1 MNLIINQIIE
11 EFNKLKISFDK
22 IVDSNERTPD
32 EYQRDA
38 IEYNGNKLIINAGPG
53 SGKTFVLI
61 ERVKYLVNK
70 LGVSPE
76 SLLIITFTDKA
87 AEELRDRLMHE
98 SGLNID
104 LIDQMQI
111 STIHSACRVI
121 LKDYF
126 SSGLEVIDDSDNER
140 KRLFIK
146 KYQEELGLTKYAF
159 VPDKELGEVA

>member
-1 MNLIINQIIE
+1 MGSLSLQ
-11 EFNKLKISFDK
+11 DK
-22 IVDSNERTPD
+22 CPRHL
-32 EYQRDA
+32 
-38 IEYNGNKLIINAGPG
+38 YNGNKLIINAGPG

-98 SGLNID
+98 SGLHID
-104 LIDQMQI
+104 IIDQMQI

-126 SSGLEVIDDSDNER
+126 SSGLEVIDDSDDDMEDDVDADDDSIESEALEVLENTDEMYAED
-140 KRLFIK
+140 I
-146 KYQEELGLTKYAF
+146 EEIYNK
-159 VPDKELGEVA
+159 DN